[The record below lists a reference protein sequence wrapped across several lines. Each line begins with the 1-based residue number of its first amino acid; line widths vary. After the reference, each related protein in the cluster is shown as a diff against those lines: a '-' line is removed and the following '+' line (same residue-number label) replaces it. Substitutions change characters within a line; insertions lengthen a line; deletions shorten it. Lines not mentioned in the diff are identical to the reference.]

1 MEVWN
6 GNVEVIVH
14 VGVPHEADVADDG
27 GAQVSLVARQ
37 VPHPVHCVDDRL
49 LRQHLQ
55 LLVAQERPSQFQLPV
70 HFGRAVCPGIKGN
83 TEGKLSLAII

>member
-1 MEVWN
+1 MQVRD

-27 GAQVSLVARQ
+27 GAQVSLVAGQ
-37 VPHPVHCVDDRL
+37 VPHSVHRVDDRL

-55 LLVAQERPSQFQLPV
+55 LLVAEQGASQLQLPV
-70 HFGRAVCPGIKGN
+70 HFG
-83 TEGKLSLAII
+83 